1 MDGLRRQMARS
12 YNSLVYQLNSA
23 IKDEDQIEIKI
34 DQIQASLEN
43 LRGCIG
49 TLLAMYQEGEFET
62 MDMDLDIFNPEE
74 GEDDEED
81 IFIDEQI

>member
-1 MDGLRRQMARS
+1 MTVSMDGLRRQMARS

-23 IKDEDQIEIKI
+23 IKDEDQIEIEI
-34 DQIQASLEN
+34 DQIQGSLEN

-62 MDMDLDIFNPEE
+62 MDIDLDIFNPEE
-74 GEDDEED
+74 EDEG
-81 IFIDEQI
+81 

>member
-1 MDGLRRQMARS
+1 MGGMTVSMDGLRRQMARS

-23 IKDEDQIEIKI
+23 IKDEDQIEIEI
-34 DQIQASLEN
+34 DQIQGSLEN

-62 MDMDLDIFNPEE
+62 MDIDLDIFNPEE
-74 GEDDEED
+74 EDEG
-81 IFIDEQI
+81 

>member
-1 MDGLRRQMARS
+1 MGGMTVSMDGLRRQMARS

-23 IKDEDQIEIKI
+23 IKDEDQIEIEI
-34 DQIQASLEN
+34 DQIQGSLEN

-62 MDMDLDIFNPEE
+62 MDIDLDIFNPEE
-74 GEDDEED
+74 EDER
-81 IFIDEQI
+81 

>member
-1 MDGLRRQMARS
+1 MARS

-23 IKDEDQIEIKI
+23 IKDEDQIEIEI
-34 DQIQASLEN
+34 DQIQGSLEN

-62 MDMDLDIFNPEE
+62 MDIDLDIFNPEE
-74 GEDDEED
+74 EDER
-81 IFIDEQI
+81 

>member
-1 MDGLRRQMARS
+1 MGGMTVSMDGLRRQMARS

-23 IKDEDQIEIKI
+23 IKDEDQIEIEI
-34 DQIQASLEN
+34 DQIQGSLEN

-62 MDMDLDIFNPEE
+62 MDIDLDIFNPEE
-74 GEDDEED
+74 EED
-81 IFIDEQI
+81 EG